1 MDLATWI
8 DSLPKSE
15 LHVHLEGSIPL
26 WALFEILTRHG
37 GDPEV
42 PDLQALERRFAYR
55 DFPHFLAMW
64 TWKHGFLRDA
74 EDFAFLA
81 EAAAREW
88 LAQNITYVEA
98 HYSPTDASQTGLS
111 VGELTRAVRRGL
123 DRVVGVEVRLICD
136 VVRDSPI
143 PRALRT
149 AEEAAELQDLG
160 VVGIGLGGPEHSH
173 PPEPFA
179 PVFARA
185 RALGLHTTAHAGE
198 AAGPESVRGAVEVLQ
213 AGRIGHAT
221 RAIEDPGLVELLAR
235 EQTPLELCPISNL
248 RTGAVPSLESH
259 PVRTY
264 FERGLKVTL
273 NTDDPPMF
281 NTTLTGEF
289 VALHEVHGF
298 TREDLLTLLHNALD
312 ASWMRDSDKTR
323 RHLELDQ
330 AARA

>member
-1 MDLATWI
+1 MT
-8 DSLPKSE
+8 P
-15 LHVHLEGSIPL
+15 G
-26 WALFEILTRHG
+26 
-37 GDPEV
+37 
-42 PDLQALERRFAYR
+42 
-55 DFPHFLAMW
+55 
-64 TWKHGFLRDA
+64 
-74 EDFAFLA
+74 
-81 EAAAREW
+81 
-88 LAQNITYVEA
+88 
-98 HYSPTDASQTGLS
+98 
-111 VGELTRAVRRGL
+111 
-123 DRVVGVEVRLICD
+123 
-136 VVRDSPI
+136 
-143 PRALRT
+143 
-149 AEEAAELQDLG
+149 
-160 VVGIGLGGPEHSH
+160 
-173 PPEPFA
+173 FA

-198 AAGPESVRGAVEVLQ
+198 AAGPQSVRGALELLQ

-248 RTGAVPSLESH
+248 RTGAVPSLETH

-312 ASWMRDSDKTR
+312 ASWMRDSDKAR

-330 AARA
+330 AAGA